1 MLMGG
6 YFYNGTS
13 KKKKKTKK
21 TKHPFSLGGEILH
34 MIKFLLN
41 NSLYLSILLAFII
54 FLSVFFPELDTL
66 SN

>member
-1 MLMGG
+1 MGG
-6 YFYNGTS
+6 YFSSGK

-54 FLSVFFPELDTL
+54 YLSVFFPELDTL